1 MAVSALPQ
9 APYRQDRKIFPTP
22 FSTDVLFSEVR
33 DCNRT
38 EFPEYGTPHP
48 DHKKWPHHKLI
59 FIKPVDIER
68 NEIFEFFYAA
78 DRENQDEY
86 NFASSFRSIAGA
98 RDFRVVLREYVIPR
112 AEFDPLLP
120 AFKDPMP
127 DVPEG
132 VFGGIEYVFFDK
144 QQKKIDQTELD
155 SLYIAEVRTYIEA
168 AFLDEKLSFSV
179 EKALVTPE
187 RFRATLPTV
196 VTEEIVEGTAEM
208 PTLSGNHISISENQI
223 NPDVKLVRTISRSA
237 TEGGTTLSGTR
248 TYVEQTIANT
258 EETYSD
264 SLLTA
269 EEGLYIVQSQVTDL
283 GDGNYTRET
292 VKVNEWPELI
302 GSEWDNNIRGQV
314 KKTQQ
319 FVAPPSGTDFFLQD
333 ASFIPV
339 SKDRFLRVVEEAPQ
353 EILDRYF
360 STYSSTVDL
369 NLPNVLRSIEVLWDK
384 DSALGGYSSNWTGDS
399 DSENV
404 SFSGSERGEATGT
417 ASAAPEL
424 LIDIEQPWSS
434 DCPVKIH
441 TFFIKLTEGPYV
453 LSDSEVQFDS
463 NASGIT
469 PSMVIQ
475 KLMTKDPYGSQI
487 VPMKPWPTFKPVSHR
502 IVTTGKRAA
511 VSAQCNGS
519 FSYARSEENY
529 HRDSTS
535 GSGFNIAI
543 DTTIGVNN
551 IPPTLHAKIVLAE
564 DTDVEVKALSSC
576 SVQLPFGGS
585 SNISAASPVLLASV
599 RPRTLDATYPADI
612 PRSGYYLLKYQSEPY
627 KWGWH
632 RVVASVIDAN
642 QFAYVQEN

>member
-1 MAVSALPQ
+1 MPVSALPQ

-22 FSTDVLFSEVR
+22 FSTDVLFSEIR

-48 DHKKWPHHKLI
+48 NSVKWPHHKLI

-86 NFASSFRSIAGA
+86 NFASSFRSLAGA

-127 DVPEG
+127 DVPAG
-132 VFGGIEYVFFDK
+132 IFGGVEYVFFDK

-155 SLYIAEVRTYIEA
+155 SLYVAEVRTYIEA
-168 AFLDEKLSFSV
+168 AFLNEKLSFSV

-187 RFRATLPTV
+187 KFRATLPTT
-196 VTEEIVEGTAEM
+196 VTEEIVEGTATM
-208 PTLSGNHISISENQI
+208 PTLAAGQLSISENQI
-223 NPDVKLVRTISRSA
+223 NPDVKLIRTVSRSA
-237 TEGGTTLSGTR
+237 IEGDVTLRGTR
-248 TYVEQTIANT
+248 TYVEQTLANT

-269 EEGLYIVQSQVTDL
+269 EEGLYVVQSQVTDL
-283 GDGNYTRET
+283 GDGGFTRET

-302 GSEWDNNIRGQV
+302 GSDWDNNIRGQV

-319 FVAPPSGTDFFLQD
+319 FVDPPSGSDFFLQD

-353 EILDRYF
+353 EIMEGYF

-369 NLPNVLRSIEVLWDK
+369 NLPNVLRSIEVLWDQ
-384 DSALGGYSSNWTGDS
+384 DSALGSYSSEWTGDAAGES
-399 DSENV
+399 ISV
-404 SFSGSERGEATGT
+404 SGSERGEATGT

-424 LIDIEQPWSS
+424 LIDIEQPWGS

-441 TFFIKLTEGPYV
+441 TFFIKLVEGPYI
-453 LSDSEVQFDS
+453 LSESEVLFES

-469 PSMVIQ
+469 SSMVIQ
-475 KLMTKDPYGSQI
+475 KLMTKDPYGTQI
-487 VPMKPWPTFKPVSHR
+487 VPVKPWPTFKPVSHR

-519 FSYARSEENY
+519 FSYAASEDNY
-529 HRDSTS
+529 NRDSTS
-535 GSGFNIAI
+535 GSGSNISI
-543 DTTIGVNN
+543 DTTIGINN
-551 IPPTLHAKIVLAE
+551 IPPTLHAQIVLSEA
-564 DTDVEVKALSSC
+564 TDVEVKAQSSC
-576 SVQLPFGGS
+576 SVQLPYGGS
-585 SNISAASPVLLASV
+585 ASISAASPVLYSTV

-632 RVVASVIDAN
+632 RVVASVVDMS
-642 QFAYVQEN
+642 QFGEN